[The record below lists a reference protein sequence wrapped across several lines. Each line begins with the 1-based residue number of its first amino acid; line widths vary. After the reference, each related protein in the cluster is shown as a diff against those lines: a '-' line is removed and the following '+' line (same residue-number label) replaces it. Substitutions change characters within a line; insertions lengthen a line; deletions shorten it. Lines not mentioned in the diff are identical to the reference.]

1 MCEGGQREIEGGES
15 ETQRDRGGKERKKGS
30 EEENG
35 LYSESVTCIHLT
47 FAHGMNLRRRHVLK
61 VKNKMNA
68 FIAAPIVCGQSCV
81 ILLLSVQ
88 TGKEKNQRQP
98 LRDS

>member
-15 ETQRDRGGKERKKGS
+15 ETQRDTEVEKRKKGS

-47 FAHGMNLRRRHVLK
+47 FAYGTNLHRRYVLK

-88 TGKEKNQRQP
+88 TGKKNQRKP